1 MAASN
6 SFDIVSILDF
16 MEMDNA
22 VNQTEKEIQTR
33 YDFKGSKT
41 EIILNKKDKKLTIHS
56 DDEYKL
62 NAVVDILQNKMIKR
76 GISIKCLI
84 PGKIEQATLGT
95 ARQTFT
101 LISGLDKEQ
110 AKEVTKVIKDS
121 GIKVQ
126 AQINEDLVRV
136 TGKNR
141 DDLQDIIKLLKEKE
155 LAFPLQFV
163 NYR

>member
-1 MAASN
+1 MAATN

-22 VNQTEKEIQTR
+22 INQTEKEIQTR

-41 EIILNKKDKKLTIHS
+41 ELSLNKKDKKLTIHS
-56 DDEYKL
+56 DDEFKL
-62 NAVVDILQNKMIKR
+62 KAVVDILQSRMIKR
-76 GISIKCLI
+76 GISIKCMVA
-84 PGKIEQATLGT
+84 GKVEQATMGS
-95 ARQTFT
+95 ARQTFS

-121 GIKVQ
+121 GVKVQ
-126 AQINEDLVRV
+126 AQINDDLVRV
-136 TGKNR
+136 TGKSR
-141 DDLQDIIKLLKEKE
+141 DDLQDVIKLLKEKD
-155 LAFPLQFV
+155 LAFPVQFV

>member
-1 MAASN
+1 MAATN

-22 VNQTEKEIQTR
+22 INQTEKEIQTR

-41 EIILNKKDKKLTIHS
+41 ELSLNKKDKKLTIHS
-56 DDEYKL
+56 DDEFKL
-62 NAVVDILQNKMIKR
+62 KAVVDILQSRMIKR
-76 GISIKCLI
+76 GISIKCMVA
-84 PGKIEQATLGT
+84 GKIEQATMGS
-95 ARQTFT
+95 ARQTFS

-121 GIKVQ
+121 GVKVQ
-126 AQINEDLVRV
+126 AQINDDLVRV
-136 TGKNR
+136 TGKSR
-141 DDLQDIIKLLKEKE
+141 DDLQDVIKLLKEKD
-155 LAFPLQFV
+155 LAFPVQFV